1 MEMKLGMASYSIGF
15 KLFVKMRRI
24 EGFENPKN

>member
-1 MEMKLGMASYSIGF
+1 MRLGMALDSIGF